1 MLVNTCMNDWDPQ
14 TMTANA
20 FKDARSS
27 LMATTAPE
35 DFVWPAVGEFNWALD
50 WFDAELATGPSRD
63 LPALRILGDAAEDV
77 SFAEMAARSNQ
88 IANGLRARGIQR
100 GDRILLMLGNVAPLW
115 ETMLAAMKLG
125 AVVIPSTLLLT
136 SKDLAERVARARIE
150 TIIVPASETAKFTS
164 VNLAVRRICT
174 GDPPAGWMSFDELRD
189 ASTTFM
195 PDAVTRADDP
205 MLLYFTSGTTSCPKM
220 VLHSHRS
227 YPVGHLATMY
237 WIGARPGDIH
247 LAIGAPGWAG
257 HTFMAFFGPWN
268 AGATIMVL
276 NQPRFDAQALLDTLV
291 EQKVTSFFAPP
302 TVWRILLQEDLSRWA
317 VILREAVAAGEPLNA
332 EVVEQVRRAW
342 GLTVRDG
349 WGQTELTVQIANAP
363 SQEVAAGTLGRTLPG
378 CRVTVLDD
386 NGREAE
392 DGELAVSMT
401 PRPPGLMLGYLQED
415 GSLHAIDGDYYR
427 TGDAVHRDPDGVF
440 TYIGRVDDVFKSSD
454 YRISPFELES
464 VLIEHKAVVE
474 AAVVPS
480 PDQLRLSIPKAF
492 IALAAGHAP
501 DRETALSIFRHIRSR
516 LARYKRVR
524 RITFAQ
530 LPKTVS
536 GKIRRVE
543 LRLAEAARINDP
555 MPWDEFQED
564 DFPEL
569 R

>member
-1 MLVNTCMNDWDPQ
+1 MESQAYKSAQKFLLDHLSDPA
-14 TMTANA
+14 TAA
-20 FKDARSS
+20 
-27 LMATTAPE
+27 E
-35 DFVWPAVGEFNWALD
+35 QFVWPHLDRFNWALD
-50 WFDAELATGPSRD
+50 WFDAELASGPTRD

-88 IANGLRARGIQR
+88 IANGLRARGIRR

-115 ETMLAAMKLG
+115 EIMLASMKLG
-125 AVVIPSTLLLT
+125 AVVISSTLLLT
-136 SKDLAERVARARIE
+136 SEDLVERVARARIE
-150 TIIVPASETAKFTS
+150 TLIVPATETAKFAS
-164 VNLAVRRICT
+164 VNSAIRRICT
-174 GDPPAGWMSFDELRD
+174 GDPPPGWTSFDDLRD
-189 ASTTFM
+189 ASATFV
-195 PDAVTRADDP
+195 PDGATHADDP
-205 MLLYFTSGTTSCPKM
+205 MLLYFTSGTTSRPKM

-237 WIGARPGDIH
+237 WIGAKPGDVH

-268 AGATIMVL
+268 AGATIMVV
-276 NQPRFDAQALLDTLV
+276 NQPRFDPRALLDTLV

-302 TVWRILLQEDLSRWA
+302 TVWRMLLQEDLPAWP
-317 VILREAVAAGEPLNA
+317 VVLCEAVAAGEPLNA

-349 WGQTELTVQIANAP
+349 WGQSELTVQIANSP
-363 SQEVAAGTLGRTLPG
+363 SQEITVGAIGRTLPG
-378 CRVTVLDD
+378 CMVTVLDD
-386 NGREAE
+386 NDQEVE
-392 DGELAVSMT
+392 EGELAVPMT

-415 GSLHAIDGDYYR
+415 GSLRAIEGDYYR
-427 TGDAVHRDPDGVF
+427 TGDAVCRSPDGVF

-464 VLIEHKAVVE
+464 VLIEHEAVVE

-480 PDQLRLSIPKAF
+480 PDRLRLAVPKAF
-492 IALAAGHAP
+492 IALAAGQAP

-516 LARYKRVR
+516 LAPYKRVR
-524 RITFAQ
+524 RIAFTH

-543 LRLAEAARINDP
+543 LRRAEAARVNGTTAQD
-555 MPWDEFQED
+555 DFGED

>member
-1 MLVNTCMNDWDPQ
+1 MESQAYKAAQKLLLDHLSDPA
-14 TMTANA
+14 TAA
-20 FKDARSS
+20 
-27 LMATTAPE
+27 E
-35 DFVWPAVGEFNWALD
+35 QFVWPHLDRFNWALD
-50 WFDAELATGPSRD
+50 WFDAELASGPTRD

-88 IANGLRARGIQR
+88 IANGLRARGIRR

-115 ETMLAAMKLG
+115 EIMLASMKLG

-136 SKDLAERVARARIE
+136 SEDLVERVARARIE
-150 TIIVPASETAKFTS
+150 TLIVPATETAKFAS
-164 VNLAVRRICT
+164 VNSAIRRICT
-174 GDPPAGWMSFDELRD
+174 GDPPPGWTSFDDLRD
-189 ASTTFM
+189 ASATFVS
-195 PDAVTRADDP
+195 DGATHADDP
-205 MLLYFTSGTTSCPKM
+205 MLLYFTSGTTSRPKM

-237 WIGARPGDIH
+237 WIGAKPGDVH

-268 AGATIMVL
+268 AGATIMVV
-276 NQPRFDAQALLDTLV
+276 NQPRFDPRALLDTLV

-302 TVWRILLQEDLSRWA
+302 TVWRMLLQEDLPAWP
-317 VILREAVAAGEPLNA
+317 VVLREAVAAGEPLNA

-349 WGQTELTVQIANAP
+349 WGQSELTVQIANSP
-363 SQEVAAGTLGRTLPG
+363 SQEITVGAIGRALPG
-378 CRVTVLDD
+378 CMVTVLDD
-386 NGREAE
+386 NNQEVE
-392 DGELAVSMT
+392 EGELAVPMT

-415 GSLHAIDGDYYR
+415 GSLRAIEGDYYR
-427 TGDAVHRDPDGVF
+427 TGDAVCRSPDGVF
-440 TYIGRVDDVFKSSD
+440 TYVGRVDDVFKSSD

-464 VLIEHKAVVE
+464 VLIEHEAVVE

-480 PDQLRLSIPKAF
+480 PDRLRLAVPKAF
-492 IALAAGHAP
+492 IALAAGQAP

-516 LARYKRVR
+516 LAPYKRVR
-524 RITFAQ
+524 RIAFTH

-536 GKIRRVE
+536 DKIRRVE
-543 LRLAEAARINDP
+543 LRRAEAARVNGTTAQD
-555 MPWDEFQED
+555 DFGED
-564 DFPEL
+564 DFSEL